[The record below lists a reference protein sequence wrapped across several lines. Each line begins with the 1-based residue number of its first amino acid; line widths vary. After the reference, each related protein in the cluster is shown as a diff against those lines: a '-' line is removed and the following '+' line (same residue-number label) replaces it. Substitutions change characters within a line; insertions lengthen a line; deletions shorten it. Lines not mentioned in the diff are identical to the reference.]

1 MLTFYFNSLVET
13 NFLTT
18 EQNIE
23 LLTFTK
29 YNICATSPSKI
40 KHMHHMTKINK
51 VTSAANHDQPV
62 HRMAKT
68 SSSMS
73 LLRAQLV
80 ANNNWFPYIDSDLA
94 HRIDYQVA
102 DQSLQ
107 SITHEY

>member
-1 MLTFYFNSLVET
+1 MLSFYFNTLIET

-18 EQNIE
+18 EEKFNC
-23 LLTFTK
+23 LLLTK
-29 YNICATSPSKI
+29 YNICKTSPSKI

-62 HRMAKT
+62 HRMPKT

-80 ANNNWFPYIDSDLA
+80 ANNNWFPYMDSVPGTPNRLPGG
-94 HRIDYQVA
+94 
-102 DQSLQ
+102 
-107 SITHEY
+107 